1 MLIPQERNCMEK
13 QQNYVTNSDLNT
25 ALEANKKDLVS
36 VISRSQAELAVMMA
50 KGFEG
55 MDIRFEA
62 VDKRFEA
69 VDKRFDGMDK
79 RFDTIETRLDTVE
92 MKIDRALYTD
102 NVNLDRRVKK
112 LENKV

>member
-1 MLIPQERNCMEK
+1 MEK

-50 KGFEG
+50 KGFE
-55 MDIRFEA
+55 
-62 VDKRFEA
+62 A
-69 VDKRFDGMDK
+69 VDKRFDGVDK
-79 RFDTIETRLDTVE
+79 RFDGIDKSLGKIGIRLDTVE

-102 NVNLDRRVKK
+102 NVNLERRVKK
-112 LENKV
+112 LENKVGI

>member
-50 KGFEG
+50 KGFEETATK
-55 MDIRFEA
+55 DDLKTLATKAELVLIKQDLEEIKLKFDHVAHKFEIKALEKRVEILEHKIRA
-62 VDKRFEA
+62 R
-69 VDKRFDGMDK
+69 
-79 RFDTIETRLDTVE
+79 
-92 MKIDRALYTD
+92 
-102 NVNLDRRVKK
+102 
-112 LENKV
+112 